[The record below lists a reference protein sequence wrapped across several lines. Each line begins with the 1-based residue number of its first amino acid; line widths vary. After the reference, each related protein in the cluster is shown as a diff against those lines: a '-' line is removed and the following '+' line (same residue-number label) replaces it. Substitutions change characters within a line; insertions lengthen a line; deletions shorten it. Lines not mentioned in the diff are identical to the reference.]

1 LRLSDLGDKE
11 IVNLA
16 NGSRYGQLA
25 DADLIFDERVGK
37 IKAILVQDY
46 KGRVG
51 FMGTKDFLQI
61 PWNCIVKI
69 GEDIIIFEIE
79 DR

>member
-1 LRLSDLGDKE
+1 MRLSDLGDKE